1 MGTKQIGTAARPAT
15 WVQTER
21 EAHEAWS
28 QLIVKAPVAARLMHV
43 LVAHMDASMNAVV
56 ASQAT
61 LGELLGGIHRNT
73 VRKAIQL
80 LERDRWIEVVQLG
93 GKGGALAYRVNSRVA
108 WGQSREKIQYAAFN
122 ARVLASGSEQAE
134 PLEGRAPLRRI
145 PSLMRGEQQLPDGD
159 GQEPPSQPSLEGM
172 EPDLPAILH
181 DDDGNSWEVNQ
192 ETGEMQMVIGEDNN
206 ARD

>member
-1 MGTKQIGTAARPAT
+1 MGTKKIGTAARPAT

-21 EAHEAWS
+21 EAHESWA

-43 LVAHMDASMNAVV
+43 LVAHMDSSMNAVV
-56 ASQAT
+56 ASQST
-61 LGELLGGIHRNT
+61 LGELLGGLHRNT

-122 ARVLASGSEQAE
+122 ARVLASGSEQVE

-145 PSLMRGEQQLPDGD
+145 PSLMRGEQQLPG
-159 GQEPPSQPSLEGM
+159 GEGLEPPSQPSLDGM
-172 EPDLPAILH
+172 EPDLPAIQRDEQGQL
-181 DDDGNSWEVNQ
+181 WEIDPV
-192 ETGEMQMVIGEDNN
+192 TGEAQKLIRQAPEQ
-206 ARD
+206 

>member
-1 MGTKQIGTAARPAT
+1 MGTKKIGTAARPAT

-21 EAHEAWS
+21 EAHESWA

-43 LVAHMDASMNAVV
+43 LVAHMDSSMNAVV

-61 LGELLGGIHRNT
+61 LGELLGGLHRNT

-122 ARVLASGSEQAE
+122 ARVLASGSEQSQS
-134 PLEGRAPLRRI
+134 LGGRAPLRRV
-145 PSLMRGEQQLPDGD
+145 PSLMRGEQQMPSGEGL
-159 GQEPPSQPSLEGM
+159 EPPSQPSFEGM
-172 EPDLPAILH
+172 EPDLPAIVR
-181 DDDGNSWEVNQ
+181 DPDGNEWKVDRT
-192 ETGEMQMVIGEDNN
+192 TGGLLPEK
-206 ARD
+206 